1 MKNLK
6 LLPIICLL
14 TFQGIAQ
21 EGIQLKGK
29 ELFGDIKARQIGPA
43 IMSGRISDIA
53 ASITN
58 TPCASY
64 GRP

>member
-43 IMSGRISDIA
+43 FQILLNIQQ
-53 ASITN
+53 ITK
-58 TPCASY
+58 
-64 GRP
+64 